1 MVEITQLTFSVR
13 RQLWMLAAALT
24 LGVAAHYSGT
34 QQDASHP
41 AVQYEKTPGSDAV
54 QQLMNRLANGQTK
67 LSYDKQFG
75 WLPAVLKA
83 LDLKR
88 ESQILTFGKTS
99 FQARLIS
106 PQRPRALYF
115 NDQVSV
121 GYIPHSDLMEIAAVD
136 PRQGV
141 IFYTLSQDP
150 TAPRLQRDNTCL
162 QCHDNSATQRVPGLM
177 IRSVYPEPDGQ
188 PIFRAG
194 GFISDHRSPLKERW
208 GGWYVT
214 GQHGQQRHMGNAFAR
229 DEKNPEALDSQ
240 AAFNLTSLEKRFN
253 TTDYLTPYSDIV
265 ALMVIEHQTR
275 VTNLMTRAG
284 WDTRRALHDRD
295 VMVEALGELTETT
308 AASTQRRIKSACE
321 PLVEALLLADEARL
335 TEPLRGASG
344 FAESFARLGPF
355 DGQGRSLRQL
365 ELTRRM
371 FRYPCSF
378 LIYSAAFDALPTEM
392 LSCVYRQMWEVLN
405 GKDASPRFAHL
416 SAADRQAIKEILL
429 ATKKGLPSYWTN
441 ATNQ

>member
-1 MVEITQLTFSVR
+1 MFSNRHKLWILTAV
-13 RQLWMLAAALT
+13 LLLGAATRFA
-24 LGVAAHYSGT
+24 SP
-34 QQDASHP
+34 QQDAAHP
-41 AVQYEKTPGSDAV
+41 AIQYEKTVGTDVV
-54 QQLMNRLANGQTK
+54 QQLMNRLASGQTK
-67 LSYDKQFG
+67 LTYDKQFG
-75 WLPAVLKA
+75 WLPAVMKA

-115 NDQVSV
+115 NEQVSI
-121 GYIPHSDLMEIAAVD
+121 GYIPHSDLMELAAVD
-136 PRQGV
+136 ARQGT
-141 IFYTLSQDP
+141 IFYTLVQDP
-150 TAPRLQRDNTCL
+150 TAPRIQRDNSCL
-162 QCHDNSATQRVPGLM
+162 QCHENPATQRVPGLF

-194 GFISDHRSPLKERW
+194 GFISDHRSPLTERW

-229 DEKNPEALDSQ
+229 DEKSPETLDSQ
-240 AAFNLTSLEKRFN
+240 YAFNLASLEKRFN
-253 TTDYLTPYSDIV
+253 TADYLTPYSDIV

-275 VTNLMTRAG
+275 VTNLITRAG
-284 WDTRRALHDRD
+284 WDTRRALYDRD
-295 VMVEALGELTETT
+295 VMVEALGELTTTT

-321 PLVEALLLADEARL
+321 PLVEALLLSGETEL
-335 TEPLRGASG
+335 TEPLRGKAG
-344 FAESFARLGPF
+344 FAESFAKLGPF

-365 ELTRRM
+365 DMTKRM

-378 LIYSAAFDALPTEM
+378 LIYSAAFDALPPEM
-392 LSCVYRQMWEVLN
+392 LDCVYRQLWEVLS
-405 GKDASPRFAHL
+405 GKDTSPRFAHL

-429 ATKKGLPSYWTN
+429 ATKKSLPSYW
-441 ATNQ
+441 ATPPGAR